1 MNLRIKENKR
11 AWLALVAFS
20 LVASALA
27 FGFAF
32 QVRSVRISEVA
43 QLAQAHLIYAL
54 KQKDDMAVIDWSRD
68 LEKMEN
74 VLAFQASLNQT
85 RVAEGGNRDFLSNPG
100 WIGVPFRSI
109 FQWPRLLEGG
119 GESLSRLDF
128 LLIYRSKP
136 DPILCGFT
144 AFLFCFLAGGWALL
158 VVGPGHLVEK
168 PHNDTL
174 AAPSLEA
181 QPPAKVL
188 PAGPLL
194 GDPDMP
200 FLFLDKSY
208 IIQQANLEA
217 SELLQKDSKGLVNAH
232 LLDLTP
238 DPRLMQAI
246 KTGEATKLS
255 GAFLSRPNLSV
266 ILKPDPNGFF
276 LFLESA

>member
-1 MNLRIKENKR
+1 MNLHLKENKR

-20 LVASALA
+20 LAA
-27 FGFAF
+27 FGLVFGVAF
-32 QVRSVRISEVA
+32 RERSNRISEVA

-54 KQKDDMAVIDWSRD
+54 KQKDDMAIIDWSKD

-74 VLAFQASLNQT
+74 VLAFQVNLNQN

-100 WIGVPFRSI
+100 REGTSFRSA
-109 FQWPRLLEGG
+109 FQWSRHLEVG

-128 LLIYRSKP
+128 LLIYCSKP
-136 DPILCGFT
+136 DPLLYGGG
-144 AFLFCFLAGGWALL
+144 AFFFCFLAGGWFLL
-158 VVGPGHLVEK
+158 VVAHGLSAQNPR
-168 PHNDTL
+168 NDTF
-174 AAPSLEA
+174 APAPLEA

-188 PAGPLL
+188 PAGLHS
-194 GDPDMP
+194 GDPEIP
-200 FLFLDKSY
+200 FLFLDKNY
-208 IIQQANLEA
+208 IIQEANAKA
-217 SELLQKDSKGLVNAH
+217 SKLLQEDSKSLVNAH

-246 KTGEATKLS
+246 QAGEETKLS